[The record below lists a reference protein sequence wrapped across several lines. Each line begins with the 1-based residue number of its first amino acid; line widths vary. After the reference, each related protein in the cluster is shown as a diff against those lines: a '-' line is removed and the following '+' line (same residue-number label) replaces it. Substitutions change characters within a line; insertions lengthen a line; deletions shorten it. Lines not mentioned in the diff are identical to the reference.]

1 MIRRR
6 LLALLV
12 AALGFAVP
20 APVSFAQPNDAAPIN
35 IGLVKQFFNDL
46 DDTLVEIA
54 TQPFGLLMKQT
65 TGYEGKLSHQD
76 DAFAVAKK
84 LDKGQL
90 QVGVFHGHE
99 FAWLQKVYPKF
110 RPLMVAV
117 NQHNDV
123 RAFILVNKNSTA
135 TSLKDL
141 RGKNIDL
148 PFTTKEHCCL
158 YLNKACSD
166 NAQQGAKTFFK
177 SIGKSKSSIAA
188 IDDVARGKLDAVLVD
203 TITLEFYK
211 SEKGPTFKNFIRV
224 LAESHSF
231 PAPVIV
237 YKEGSLKQ
245 ETISKFQAGLAD
257 AHKLEDGKDILTMWQ
272 IDRFQPVP
280 DNYSKSL
287 DDVRRLY
294 PLPASIKLQATE

>member
-1 MIRRR
+1 MIRR

-20 APVSFAQPNDAAPIN
+20 ASVSHAQPNDAAPIN

-84 LDKGQL
+84 LDKGEL

-117 NQHNDV
+117 NQHSDV

-141 RGKNIDL
+141 RGKCIDL
-148 PFTTKEHCCL
+148 PFTTKEHCCV
-158 YLNKACSD
+158 YLNKACTD
-166 NAQQGAKTFFK
+166 NAQQGVKGFFK
-177 SIGKSKSSIAA
+177 SVGKSKSAVSAM
-188 IDDVARGKLDAVLVD
+188 DDVAFGKSDAILVD

-211 SEKGPTFKNFIRV
+211 NVKGPTFSKFLRV
-224 LAESHSF
+224 LAESHAF
-231 PAPVIV
+231 PPPVIV

-245 ETISKFQAGLAD
+245 DTISKFRTGLAD

-272 IDRFQPVP
+272 IDRFLPVP
-280 DNYSKSL
+280 ENYSKSL
-287 DDVRRLY
+287 DEMRRLY
-294 PLPASIKLQATE
+294 PLPASIKLHATE